1 MLVESTRAR
10 GSELGESGR
19 RVLDILQR
27 RNRNLRR
34 VNEVSQKLTTML
46 NEEAVMGYLVEAAA
60 QIIGTPAA
68 SLWMWEDEHRQAL
81 TCCATFPPDE
91 VNALRNYR
99 ILPDQGVAGWVVANG
114 VSSVTSNAYQ
124 DSRFTAEIDRETGF
138 LTQSMLAV
146 PLMIR
151 DQVIGVIEILNK
163 EYTHFDEEDLTMVE
177 TLAAAAAIAIE
188 NAKLVTSLQAQNSE
202 LDAFAHTV
210 AHDLKHQLAKIL
222 GFSDMLCD
230 SINYLEQDEIVQ
242 MSSVIAKGAHKMDSI
257 IREILLLSGVRK
269 KAVTLSTIDM
279 AETVDEAFHR
289 LSHMLSDHDATFV
302 APDEWPK
309 ASGYAPWVE
318 EVWVNYIS
326 NAIKYGGHPPRIE
339 LGYEIE
345 GDNVWFYVKDN
356 GKGLTEDEQSKLFVQ
371 FARLTRRAEGQG
383 LGLSI
388 VRRIVTK
395 LGGEV
400 AVESTLGEGSI
411 FKFCLPRSS

>member
-10 GSELGESGR
+10 GLELDESGR

-68 SLWMWEDEHRQAL
+68 SLWMWEDEHLQAL
-81 TCCATFPPDE
+81 TCCATYPPSE
-91 VNALRNYR
+91 LNALRNYR
-99 ILPDQGVAGWVVANG
+99 ILPDQGVAGWVVTNG

-124 DSRFTAEIDRETGF
+124 DARFTSEIDRETGF
-138 LTQSMLAV
+138 ITQSMLAV

-151 DQVIGVIEILNK
+151 DKVIGVIEILNK

-177 TLAAAAAIAIE
+177 TLAAGAAIAIE

-222 GFSDMLCD
+222 GFSDMLHD
-230 SINYLEQDEIVQ
+230 SISYLEPDEIVQ
-242 MSSVIAKGAHKMDSI
+242 MSAVIAKGAHKMDSI

-269 KAVTLSTIDM
+269 KAVTLTTVNM
-279 AETVDEAFHR
+279 AHIVDEAFHR
-289 LSHMLSDHDATFV
+289 LSHMLGENDATFI
-302 APDEWPK
+302 APEKWPQVY
-309 ASGYAPWVE
+309 GYAPWIE

-326 NAIKYGGHPPRIE
+326 NAIKYGGHPPRVE
-339 LGYEIE
+339 LGCEVE
-345 GDNVWFYVKDN
+345 EDRVWFWVKDN
-356 GKGLTEDEQSKLFVQ
+356 GKGLTEEEQNQLFVQ
-371 FARLTRRAEGQG
+371 FTRLTRRAEGQG

-388 VRRIVTK
+388 VRRIVSK

-400 AVESTLGEGSI
+400 AVDSVVGQGCV
-411 FKFCLPRSS
+411 FKFSLPRNG